1 MGQLLQ
7 RWACFVFCLFVIF
20 YLLFL
25 RAKWD
30 KEGRKVVKCARF
42 WREKSHTFSLFSING
57 WNNIYYYD
65 SWRQKI
71 VFIIYGITLRFFWM
85 AESKL
90 EKFGSLFSKNFAKSM
105 EILWKYVGRHSKPS
119 SIIFES
125 LFFSSPF
132 LFYQNLQNFFLIGHN
147 LRSYQYGTYHT
158 VRKEFRMKMNINDQ
172 RKAQYIQLDNF
183 YVRHQRYY
191 PLTVPVR

>member
-119 SIIFES
+119 SIFWIIIFFKP
-125 LFFSSPF
+125 FFVLPKF
-132 LFYQNLQNFFLIGHN
+132 AKFFFNWSQSTIL
-147 LRSYQYGTYHT
+147 
-158 VRKEFRMKMNINDQ
+158 
-172 RKAQYIQLDNF
+172 
-183 YVRHQRYY
+183 
-191 PLTVPVR
+191 PVRYISHREERVQNENEHKWPEKGTVHTIG